1 MIATFFGGGF
11 SSIIQ
16 FFVKKIV
23 ISFHIHHYSLGNA
36 WEEGIYNPEQLEEV
50 TQLLP
55 LEKPT
60 ENEVSG
66 LCPDLT
72 KESESDETEPNCT
85 VYETLN
91 IKKQENICNCIF
103 STKTS
108 SLTVDKDLK
117 SICTC
122 NVDYEKQMSI
132 INKQSVT
139 DHNPPASPD
148 LTHTKERHMSVDSA
162 RDSGIGENSNLTDVD
177 TIKYDE
183 SADESTENANEAST
197 SFGCNEEVS
206 ASDMRG
212 LWQPKIKQ
220 SLVDRLP
227 KKSFYVVHPSR
238 YIFPGAEV
246 YYDPDEKFHS
256 LGDSGSDSS
265 ENESDNL
272 DVSF

>member
-1 MIATFFGGGF
+1 MFLVF
-11 SSIIQ
+11 SFPKNFCYNQCI
-16 FFVKKIV
+16 F
-23 ISFHIHHYSLGNA
+23 YCSLGNA
-36 WEEGIYNPEQLEEV
+36 WEEGIYNPEQLDEV

-55 LEKPT
+55 LEET
-60 ENEVSG
+60 LHAENKVSES
-66 LCPDLT
+66 CPDPT
-72 KESESDETEPNCT
+72 TNESKKDETEPNCT
-85 VYETLN
+85 MYEKLN
-91 IKKQENICNCIF
+91 IKRQENICNCIF

-139 DHNPPASPD
+139 DHKPPVSPD
-148 LTHTKERHMSVDSA
+148 LTHIKERHMSVDSA

-177 TIKYDE
+177 TVKYDE
-183 SADESTENANEAST
+183 SADESLEIVNEAST
-197 SFGCNEEVS
+197 SFSYNEEVN

-212 LWQPKIKQ
+212 LWQPKIKR

-227 KKSFYVVHPSR
+227 TKSFYLVHPSR

-246 YYDPDEKFHS
+246 YYDPDEKFTC
-256 LGDSGSDSS
+256 LEDSSSDSS
-265 ENESDNL
+265 ENELDNL
-272 DVSF
+272 EVSF